1 MAEIY
6 DDPRRA
12 AEESRWGKAIGLN
25 RIKIELRDD
34 KNVTA
39 SVMFSKSKGYYLVYA
54 GLTTERIQH
63 IDARP
68 YVDKV
73 KQWRPV

>member
-1 MAEIY
+1 MEVY
-6 DDPRRA
+6 EDPRRA
-12 AEESRWGKAIGLN
+12 AEESRYGKAIGLN

-34 KNVTA
+34 KSVTA
-39 SVMFSKSKGYYLVYA
+39 SVMFSKTKGYYLVYA
-54 GLTTERIQH
+54 GLTTEKIQH

-73 KQWRPV
+73 KRWRPV

>member
-25 RIKIELRDD
+25 RIKVDLRYD
-34 KNVTA
+34 KSVTA
-39 SVMFSKSKGYYLVYA
+39 SVMFSKTKGYYLVYA

-63 IDARP
+63 TDARP

-73 KQWRPV
+73 KNWRPV

>member
-1 MAEIY
+1 MEVY
-6 DDPRRA
+6 EDPRRA
-12 AEESRWGKAIGLN
+12 AEESRYGKAIGLN

-34 KNVTA
+34 KSVTA
-39 SVMFSKSKGYYLVYA
+39 SVMFSRTKGYYLVYA
-54 GLTTERIQH
+54 GLTTEKIQH

-73 KQWRPV
+73 KNWRPV